1 MFEIIQSVQAKEI
14 LEIGGLSI
22 NIGWWPYLFAMIKY
36 FLIFLTILFII
47 GIILI
52 LVRIEAGFKIRAGE
66 LVEKAIEMG
75 KISKTK
81 ARKEWEVVSYNLD
94 SDDCQDYKKAVV
106 NAEKLFDRVLK
117 MANFSGS
124 NMEDRLRRVPDKQL
138 EFKDDIIW
146 AHKLKR
152 MISEDENFEVEHE
165 EAKRAVYI
173 FERTLKEF
181 GVL

>member
-1 MFEIIQSVQAKEI
+1 MFEIIQSVQAQEI
-14 LEIGGLSI
+14 LEIGNLSI

-36 FLIFLTILFII
+36 LLIFMTILFII

-52 LVRIEAGFKIRAGE
+52 LARIEAGFKIRIE
-66 LVEKAIEMG
+66 ESIEKAIEMG

-81 ARKEWEVVSYNLD
+81 VRKEWEAISYNLN

-106 NAEKLFDRVLK
+106 NAEELFNRILK

-124 NMEDRLRRVPDKQL
+124 NIEERLRRIPDKQL

-146 AHKLKR
+146 AHRLKK
-152 MISEDENFEVEHE
+152 MIFEDENFEVEHE

-173 FERTLKEF
+173 FERTLKEV
-181 GVL
+181 GIL